1 MGRTKKKLLKFQEE
15 LEKRQREEEDRL
27 MKAFHDQS
35 VKESERMDK
44 EIEEEW
50 ETNLKNLAKDYED
63 QHKEKVVSVWLEFF
77 FSFFFAIM

>member
-35 VKESERMDK
+35 VKESEMMDK
-44 EIEEEW
+44 EINEEW
-50 ETNLKNLAKDYED
+50 EINLKNLAKVYEGK
-63 QHKEKVVSVWLEFF
+63 HKEKVVLIGLVFLE
-77 FSFFFAIM
+77 IL